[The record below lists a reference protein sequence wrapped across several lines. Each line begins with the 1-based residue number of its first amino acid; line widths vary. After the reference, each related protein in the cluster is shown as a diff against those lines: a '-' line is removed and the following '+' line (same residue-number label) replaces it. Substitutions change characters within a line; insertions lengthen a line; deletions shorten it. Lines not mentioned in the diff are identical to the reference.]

1 MVVVRKCNSVQSHLS
16 KIFDLTNK
24 FFTSQVK
31 YKLDKNRLYLDK
43 TSRNCKTSGIYL
55 QKYLDT
61 NFLLY
66 PNDLGLDFIPIIK
79 ICRNELEPEFYYYH
93 YTNLLI
99 DNSDNYNRIIFR
111 GKEQNVV
118 KLISKYIFDYTPDS
132 FKEFYNYLI
141 VNHFIN

>member
-1 MVVVRKCNSVQSHLS
+1 MVVVRKCSSVQSHLS

-66 PNDLGLDFIPIIK
+66 PNDLG
-79 ICRNELEPEFYYYH
+79 YH